1 MNLKKKLFGT
11 LAASAIAL
19 SMISGAAAETKETKA
34 TAVLIGGQCSVAV
47 TGSLGFGGWTYDG
60 TGYGITSG
68 TDNDTLTWTLKAG
81 DPAGCNVSLKFSGLY
96 NGGHHIGL
104 EHFYGDLWAEGNG
117 GVPTASAMLNDVPGL
132 NNGTFGDTGMKS
144 QTTSAFLRLVD
155 VPDDVMPGTYTGTIY
170 TTVSNSQ

>member
-34 TAVLIGGQCSVAV
+34 TAVLMGGQCSVAV

-68 TDNDTLTWTLKAG
+68 TDNDTLSWTLKAG
-81 DPAGCNVSLKFSGLY
+81 NPAGCNVSLGFGGLY

-104 EHFYGDLWAEGNG
+104 EHFYGELWGPSG
-117 GVPTASAMLNDVPGL
+117 SQGSAMLDNVAGL
-132 NNGTFGDTGMKS
+132 DSGTYGDTGMPS
-144 QTTSAFLRLVD
+144 GSMNAYLRLAS